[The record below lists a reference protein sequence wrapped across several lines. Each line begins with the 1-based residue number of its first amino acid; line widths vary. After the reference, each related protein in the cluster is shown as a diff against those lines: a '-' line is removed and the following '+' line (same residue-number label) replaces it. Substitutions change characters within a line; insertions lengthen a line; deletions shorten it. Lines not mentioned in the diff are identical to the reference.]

1 LESFVLNKLRLSL
14 KDNGEIMLH
23 RGKTALVTGSSSG
36 IGKAIAEAF
45 AAEGANVVLNGL
57 VKPGEEDALVQE
69 FESKYDGKFGFSGA
83 NLTDP
88 EAIEGL
94 ISYAARDFGGVDI
107 LVNNAGVQHVSP
119 IEDFPVA
126 KWDLIISLNL
136 SAAFHTT
143 RMCMKPMKEKGWGRI
158 VNTASA
164 HALVASPY
172 KAAYVAAKH
181 GIAGL
186 TKVVALEGAQHG
198 VRCNAICP
206 GYVHTP
212 LVDAQIADTAKA
224 RGITEDEVKQ
234 NVLLAA
240 QPTKEFV
247 TAEQVGAMTVFLT
260 SPAGDQINGAL
271 MQMDGGWV
279 AQ

>member
-1 LESFVLNKLRLSL
+1 
-14 KDNGEIMLH
+14 MLH
-23 RGKTALVTGSSSG
+23 RGKTALITGSTSG
-36 IGKAIAEAF
+36 IGKAIAEAL
-45 AAEGANVVLNGL
+45 ATEGANIILNGL
-57 VKPGEEDALVQE
+57 VKPGEDKAIVAD
-69 FESKYDGKFGFSGA
+69 FEKRFGGKIGFSGA

-88 EAIEGL
+88 DAIDGL
-94 ISYAARDFGGVDI
+94 MGYAARDFGGVDI

-119 IEDFPVA
+119 IEEFPVA
-126 KWDLIISLNL
+126 KWDLIIALNL
-136 SAAFHTT
+136 SAAFHTI
-143 RMCMKPMKEKGWGRI
+143 RMAMGPMKEKGWGRI

-164 HALVASPY
+164 HALVASPF

-186 TKVVALEGAQHG
+186 TKVVALEGAEHG

-212 LVDAQIADTAKA
+212 LVDAQISDTAKA
-224 RGITEDEVKQ
+224 RGISEDEVRK

-240 QPTKEFV
+240 QPTKQFV
-247 TAEQVGAMTVFLT
+247 TAEQVGAMAVFLT
-260 SPAGDQINGAL
+260 SPSGDQVNGAL

>member
-1 LESFVLNKLRLSL
+1 
-14 KDNGEIMLH
+14 MLH
-23 RGKTALVTGSSSG
+23 RGKTALVTGSTSG

-57 VKPGEEDALVQE
+57 VKPGEDEALVAD
-69 FESKYDGKFGFSGA
+69 FEKRFDDKFGFSGA

-88 EAIEGL
+88 DAIEGL
-94 ISYAARDFGGVDI
+94 MGYVARDFGGADI

-126 KWDLIISLNL
+126 KWDLIIALNL
-136 SAAFHTT
+136 TAAFHTT
-143 RMCMKPMKEKGWGRI
+143 RMAIGPMKEKGWGRI
-158 VNTASA
+158 INTASA
-164 HALVASPY
+164 HALVASPF

-186 TKVVALEGAQHG
+186 TKVVALEGAQNG

-206 GYVHTP
+206 GYVYTP
-212 LVDAQIADTAKA
+212 LVEAQVADTAKA
-224 RGITEDEVKQ
+224 RGISEEEVKRD
-234 NVLLAA
+234 VLLAA

-247 TAEQVGAMTVFLT
+247 TAEQVGAMAVFLS
-260 SPAGDQINGAL
+260 SPSANQINGAL